1 MFPRMKAVPRGN
13 EIDSVAAQWATRV
26 DRGLTA
32 SENAEL
38 EAWLA
43 RSVRHKGALVRA
55 QAMLVPAAVRHTGY
69 DAVRATPKLA
79 RRALLAGSIA
89 AGATLVVSPLFLNR
103 PDEYDTVLG
112 EIRSVP
118 LADGSVITLN
128 TGSRVEVALT
138 GNRRELKLLEGETF
152 FEVASDKQRPFT
164 VEAGGIKV
172 RAVGTAFVVRNLYGG
187 GVEVVVH
194 EGEIE
199 MTGATPA
206 ALSLCAN
213 ERARAEAGRV
223 EISKVDGDELNR
235 GLAWRDGKI
244 AFTGETLGHAIEEFN
259 RYNTTKLSVAD
270 ARIAQMTVA
279 GWFSNRDPEA
289 FAEAVSQALDLSV
302 ERSKSSLAIVPP
314 HKRN

>member
-1 MFPRMKAVPRGN
+1 MFPRMKAGPRGSD
-13 EIDSVAAQWATRV
+13 IDSVAAQWAARV
-26 DRGLTA
+26 DRGLTP

-55 QAMLVPAAVRHTGY
+55 QAMLAPASVRPVGY
-69 DAVRATPKLA
+69 DASRATPKLG
-79 RRALLAGSIA
+79 RRALLAGSVA
-89 AGATLVVSPLFLNR
+89 AGAALLVSPWLIKKT
-103 PDEYDTVLG
+103 DGYDTVLG
-112 EIRSVP
+112 EVRSVP

-138 GNRRELKLLEGETF
+138 GDRRELKLLEGETF

-164 VEAGGIKV
+164 VEAAGIKV
-172 RAVGTAFVVRNLYGG
+172 RAVGTAFVVRNLDRG

-199 MTGATPA
+199 MTGATPS

-213 ERARAEAGRV
+213 ERARAEAGKV

-244 AFTGETLGHAIEEFN
+244 AFTGETLGHAVEEFN
-259 RYNTTKLSVAD
+259 RYNATKLSVAD
-270 ARIAQMTVA
+270 ARIAKMTVA

-289 FAEAVSQALDLSV
+289 FAEAVSQALDLGV
-302 ERSKSSLAIVPP
+302 DRSNSGLTIVPARKP
-314 HKRN
+314 D